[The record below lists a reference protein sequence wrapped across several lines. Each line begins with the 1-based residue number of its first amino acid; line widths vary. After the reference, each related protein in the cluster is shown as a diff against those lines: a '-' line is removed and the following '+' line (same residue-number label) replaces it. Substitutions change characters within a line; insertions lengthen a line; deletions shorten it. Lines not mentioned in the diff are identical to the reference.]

1 MWPRWQCRQGR
12 GDSVDRYES
21 KEEEENTV
29 LIHVLI
35 HAYCVLMHR
44 KFYITCISKPKYSNK
59 VFSEKCLV
67 KKKQLKKRDYVAFM
81 WKMKVNWHSQV
92 AKQSSKKLLSC
103 VDVDSSL
110 WQKCTPQGCKWPFQR
125 TVGTSVWVNN
135 IYRMMHC
142 VVDVRF
148 GFKWYM

>member
-1 MWPRWQCRQGR
+1 MSGMGTCARCSKSNNISQHQQNDSKYAEKPVWQGGRTKEDKVLHLCGR

-21 KEEEENTV
+21 KEEENTV

-81 WKMKVNWHSQV
+81 
-92 AKQSSKKLLSC
+92 
-103 VDVDSSL
+103 
-110 WQKCTPQGCKWPFQR
+110 
-125 TVGTSVWVNN
+125 
-135 IYRMMHC
+135 
-142 VVDVRF
+142 
-148 GFKWYM
+148 